1 MIRSPIIVV
10 LGHVGAG
17 KTSLLDKIRNT
28 SYTRKEAGE
37 MTQHIGATEVSID
50 VIKEISKPLLNM
62 FKFDLKIPSLLFI
75 DTPGHEVFSNLRKR
89 GGSVSDLAIIVI
101 DILDGFQKQTYE
113 AIEICK
119 QLKVP
124 FLIALN
130 KIDKIDGWKPY
141 ENKPFLESI
150 KYQDQKVI
158 NKLEEY
164 TYNIV
169 TKLYELG
176 FDSDRYDRVKDF
188 RRQVAIVPISSKTG
202 EGIPDL
208 LLLIAGLSQRYLEEK
223 LKINVEG
230 NGIGV
235 ILEVKEEKG
244 LGSVID
250 VILYDG
256 KIKKGDKIA
265 FLSKDGIKTTKV
277 KLILKPVPLTD
288 IRFAGRNKFK
298 EIDVA
303 YAACGIRISAD
314 GLDNAIPG
322 STIYVYNDEKE
333 LKEIEEKLK
342 GDIENIIFQTDKEGI
357 IVKADTL
364 GSLEVLVKM
373 LRDRNIP
380 IKKADIGDINKEDV
394 NIALSMKDKYP
405 QYSVIVG
412 FNIGINKNDEEYVK
426 SSNINLIISS
436 IIYDLIEKIEK
447 YINEIKYNKEKILRE
462 LPPIGKIKI
471 LKGNIFRRSN
481 PAIVGVEVLGGE
493 IKKDVYLINL
503 DGKIIGKILAIQKE
517 KKNIDIAIKNDKVAI
532 SIDDAVVG
540 RNLFEDDVLYTFIS
554 ENDYRKFKENK
565 DILNDEQKE
574 ILKEIANI
582 MRKENPAWGL

>member
-10 LGHVGAG
+10 LGHVDAG

-28 SYTRKEAGE
+28 SYIKKEVGE

-50 VIKEISKPLLNM
+50 IIREISKPLLNM

-101 DILDGFQKQTYE
+101 DILEGFQKQTYE

-169 TKLYELG
+169 AKLYELG

-188 RRQVAIVPISSKTG
+188 RRQVAIVPVSSKTG

-230 NGIGV
+230 NGVGV

-250 VILYDG
+250 IILYDG

-265 FLSKDGIKTTKV
+265 FLTKDGIKTTKV

-298 EIDVA
+298 EIDIA
-303 YAACGIRISAD
+303 YAASGIRISAD
-314 GLDNAIPG
+314 GLDNALPG

-333 LKEIEEKLK
+333 LKEIEKKLK

-380 IKKADIGDINKEDV
+380 IKKADIGDINKEDI
-394 NIALSMKDKYP
+394 NIALSMKEKYP

-426 SSNINLIISS
+426 SSNINLIISNV
-436 IIYDLIEKIEK
+436 IYDLIEKIEK
-447 YINEIKYNKEKILRE
+447 YINDIKYNKERILRE
-462 LPPIGKIKI
+462 LPPVGKIKI

-481 PAIVGVEVLGGE
+481 PAIVGVEVLAGE

-503 DGKIIGKILAIQKE
+503 DGKIIGRILAIQKE
-517 KKNIDIAIKNDKVAI
+517 KKNIDVAIKNDKVAV

-540 RNLFEDDVLYTFIS
+540 RNLFEDDILYTFIS

>member
-10 LGHVGAG
+10 LGHVDAG

-28 SYTRKEAGE
+28 FYTRKEVGE

-141 ENKPFLESI
+141 ENKSFLESI

-188 RRQVAIVPISSKTG
+188 RKQVAIVPISSKTG

-230 NGIGV
+230 NGVGV

-250 VILYDG
+250 IILYDG

-265 FLSKDGIKTTKV
+265 FLSRGGIKTTKV

-298 EIDVA
+298 EIDIA
-303 YAACGIRISAD
+303 YAASGIRISAD
-314 GLDNAIPG
+314 GLDNTLPG

-394 NIALSMKDKYP
+394 NIALSMKEKYP
-405 QYSVIVG
+405 QYSLIVG

-436 IIYDLIEKIEK
+436 VIYDLIEKIEK
-447 YINEIKYNKEKILRE
+447 YINEIKYNKERILRE

-503 DGKIIGKILAIQKE
+503 DGKIIGRILAIQKE
-517 KKNIDIAIKNDKVAI
+517 KKNIDMSIKNDKVAV

-540 RNLFEDDVLYTFIS
+540 RNIFEDDVLYTFIS

>member
-1 MIRSPIIVV
+1 MRSPIIVV

-28 SYTRKEAGE
+28 SYTKKEAGE

-101 DILDGFQKQTYE
+101 DILEGFQKQTYE

-150 KYQDQKVI
+150 KYQDQKII

-277 KLILKPVPLTD
+277 KLILKPAPLTD
-288 IRFAGRNKFK
+288 IRFASRNKFK
-298 EIDVA
+298 EIDIA

-314 GLDNAIPG
+314 GLDNALPG

-342 GDIENIIFQTDKEGI
+342 KDIENIIFQTDKEGI

-426 SSNINLIISS
+426 SSNINLIISNV
-436 IIYDLIEKIEK
+436 IYDLIEKIEK

-481 PAIVGVEVLGGE
+481 PAIVGIEVLGGE
-493 IKKDVYLINL
+493 IRKDIYLINL

-517 KKNIDIAIKNDKVAI
+517 KKNIDVAMKNDKVAI

-540 RNLFEDDVLYTFIS
+540 RNLFEDDILYTFIS

>member
-10 LGHVGAG
+10 LGHVDAG

-28 SYTRKEAGE
+28 SYIKKEVGE

-101 DILDGFQKQTYE
+101 DILEGFQKQTYE

-150 KYQDQKVI
+150 KYQDQRVI

-169 TKLYELG
+169 AKLYELG

-188 RRQVAIVPISSKTG
+188 RRQVAIIPVSSKTG

-230 NGIGV
+230 NGVGV

-250 VILYDG
+250 IILYDG

-265 FLSKDGIKTTKV
+265 FLSKDGIKTSKV
-277 KLILKPVPLTD
+277 KLILKPLPLTD

-298 EIDVA
+298 EIDIA
-303 YAACGIRISAD
+303 YAASGIRISAD
-314 GLDNAIPG
+314 GLDNALPG

-333 LKEIEEKLK
+333 LKEIEQKLK

-394 NIALSMKDKYP
+394 NIALSMKEKYP

-426 SSNINLIISS
+426 SSNINLIISNV
-436 IIYDLIEKIEK
+436 IYDLIEKIEK
-447 YINEIKYNKEKILRE
+447 YINEIKYNKERILRE

-481 PAIVGVEVLGGE
+481 PAIVGIEVLGGE
-493 IKKDVYLINL
+493 IRKDVYLINL
-503 DGKIIGKILAIQKE
+503 DGKIIGRILAIQKE
-517 KKNIDIAIKNDKVAI
+517 KKNIDVAIKNDKVAI

-540 RNLFEDDVLYTFIS
+540 RNLFEDDILYTFIS

>member
-28 SYTRKEAGE
+28 SYTKKEAGE

-89 GGSVSDLAIIVI
+89 GGSVSDLAIIVV
-101 DILDGFQKQTYE
+101 DILEGFQKQTYE

-169 TKLYELG
+169 AKLYELG

-250 VILYDG
+250 IILYDG

-265 FLSKDGIKTTKV
+265 FLSKDGIKTTKI
-277 KLILKPVPLTD
+277 KLILKPAPLTD

-298 EIDVA
+298 EIDIA

-314 GLDNAIPG
+314 GLDNALPG

-373 LRDRNIP
+373 LRDRSIP
-380 IKKADIGDINKEDV
+380 IKKADIGDINKEDI

-426 SSNINLIISS
+426 SSNINLIISN

-471 LKGNIFRRSN
+471 LKGNIFRRSS
-481 PAIVGVEVLGGE
+481 PAIVGIEVLEGE
-493 IKKDVYLINL
+493 IRKDVYLINL

-517 KKNIDIAIKNDKVAI
+517 KKNIDVAIKNDKVAI

-540 RNLFEDDVLYTFIS
+540 RNLFEDDILYTFIS

>member
-10 LGHVGAG
+10 LGHVDAG

-28 SYTRKEAGE
+28 SYIKKEVGE

-50 VIKEISKPLLNM
+50 VIKEISKPLLNT

-101 DILDGFQKQTYE
+101 DILEGFQKQTYE

-130 KIDKIDGWKPY
+130 KIDKIDGWKPH

-188 RRQVAIVPISSKTG
+188 RRQVAIVPVSSKTG

-230 NGIGV
+230 NGVGV

-256 KIKKGDKIA
+256 KIKKGDKIV
-265 FLSKDGIKTTKV
+265 FLSREGIKTTKV

-288 IRFAGRNKFK
+288 IRFAGRNKFE
-298 EIDVA
+298 EIDIA
-303 YAACGIRISAD
+303 YAASGIRISGD
-314 GLDNAIPG
+314 GLDNTLPG

-342 GDIENIIFQTDKEGI
+342 RDIENIIFQTDKEGI

-394 NIALSMKDKYP
+394 NIALSMKEKYP

-436 IIYDLIEKIEK
+436 VIYDLIEKIEK
-447 YINEIKYNKEKILRE
+447 YINEIKYNKERILRE

-503 DGKIIGKILAIQKE
+503 DGKIIGRILAIQKE
-517 KKNIDIAIKNDKVAI
+517 KKNIDMSIKNDKVAV

-540 RNLFEDDVLYTFIS
+540 RNIFEDDVLYTFIS

>member
-10 LGHVGAG
+10 LGHVDAG

-28 SYTRKEAGE
+28 SYIKKEVGE

-50 VIKEISKPLLNM
+50 VIKEISKPLLNT

-101 DILDGFQKQTYE
+101 DILEGFQKQTYE

-130 KIDKIDGWKPY
+130 KIDKIDGWKPH

-188 RRQVAIVPISSKTG
+188 RKQVAIVPVSSKTG

-230 NGIGV
+230 NGVGV

-244 LGSVID
+244 LGNVID
-250 VILYDG
+250 IILYDG

-265 FLSKDGIKTTKV
+265 FLSREGIKTTKV

-298 EIDVA
+298 EIDMA

-357 IVKADTL
+357 IVKSDTL

-380 IKKADIGDINKEDV
+380 IKKADIGDINKEDA
-394 NIALSMKDKYP
+394 NIALSMKEKYP

-426 SSNINLIISS
+426 SSNINLIISGV
-436 IIYDLIEKIEK
+436 IYDLIEKIEK
-447 YINEIKYNKEKILRE
+447 YINEIKYNKERILRE

-503 DGKIIGKILAIQKE
+503 DGKIIGRILAIQKE
-517 KKNIDIAIKNDKVAI
+517 KNNIDMSIKNDKVAV

-540 RNLFEDDVLYTFIS
+540 RNIFEDDVLYTFIS

>member
-10 LGHVGAG
+10 LGHVDAG

-28 SYTRKEAGE
+28 SYIKKEVGE

-50 VIKEISKPLLNM
+50 VIKEISKPLLNT

-101 DILDGFQKQTYE
+101 DILEGFQKQTYE

-130 KIDKIDGWKPY
+130 KIDKIDGWKPH

-188 RRQVAIVPISSKTG
+188 RRQVAIVPVSSKTG

-230 NGIGV
+230 NGVGV

-250 VILYDG
+250 IILYDG

-265 FLSKDGIKTTKV
+265 FLSREGIKTTKV

-298 EIDVA
+298 EIDMA

-314 GLDNAIPG
+314 GLDKALPG

-333 LKEIEEKLK
+333 LKEIEKKLK
-342 GDIENIIFQTDKEGI
+342 GDIENIVFQTDKEGI

-394 NIALSMKDKYP
+394 NIALSMKEKYP

-412 FNIGINKNDEEYVK
+412 FDIGINKNDEEYVK

-447 YINEIKYNKEKILRE
+447 YINDIKYNKERILRE

-503 DGKIIGKILAIQKE
+503 DGKIIGRILAIQKE
-517 KKNIDIAIKNDKVAI
+517 KKNIDIAIKNDKVAV

-540 RNLFEDDVLYTFIS
+540 RNIFEDDILYTFIS

>member
-28 SYTRKEAGE
+28 SYAKKEAGE

-50 VIKEISKPLLNM
+50 IIKEISKSLLNM

-89 GGSVSDLAIIVI
+89 GGSVSDLAIIVV

-130 KIDKIDGWKPY
+130 KIDKIDGWKSY
-141 ENKPFLESI
+141 ENKSFLESI

-169 TKLYELG
+169 AKLYELG

-223 LKINVEG
+223 LRINVEG
-230 NGIGV
+230 NGVGV

-250 VILYDG
+250 IILYDG

-265 FLSKDGIKTTKV
+265 FLSRDGIKTTKI
-277 KLILKPVPLTD
+277 KLILKPSPLTD
-288 IRFAGRNKFK
+288 IRFASRNKFK
-298 EIDVA
+298 EIDIA

-314 GLDNAIPG
+314 GLDNALPG
-322 STIYVYNDEKE
+322 STVYVYNDEKE
-333 LKEIEEKLK
+333 LEEIEKKLK
-342 GDIENIIFQTDKEGI
+342 KDIENIIFQTDKEGI

-373 LRDRNIP
+373 LKDRNIP

-394 NIALSMKDKYP
+394 NIALSMKEKYP

-412 FNIGINKNDEEYVK
+412 FNIGINKNDEEYVR
-426 SSNINLIISS
+426 SSNINLIISNV
-436 IIYDLIEKIEK
+436 IYDLIEKIEK
-447 YINEIKYNKEKILRE
+447 YINDIKYNKERILKE
-462 LPPIGKIKI
+462 LPPVGKIRI

-481 PAIVGVEVLGGE
+481 PAIVGIEVLGGE
-493 IKKDVYLINL
+493 IRKDLYLINS
-503 DGKIIGKILAIQKE
+503 DGKIIGRILAIQKE
-517 KKNIDIAIKNDKVAI
+517 KKNIDLAMKNDKVAI
-532 SIDDAVVG
+532 SIDDAIVG
-540 RNLFEDDVLYTFIS
+540 RNIFEDDILYTFIS

-565 DILNDEQKE
+565 DLLSDDQKE
-574 ILKEIANI
+574 ILKEIAGI
-582 MRKENPAWGL
+582 MRKKNPAWGL

>member
-28 SYTRKEAGE
+28 SYAKKEAGE

-50 VIKEISKPLLNM
+50 IIKKISKPLLNM

-89 GGSVSDLAIIVI
+89 GGSVSDLAIIVV

-130 KIDKIDGWKPY
+130 KIDKVDGWKSY

-150 KYQDQKVI
+150 KYQDQKII

-169 TKLYELG
+169 AKLYELG
-176 FDSDRYDRVKDF
+176 FDSDRYDRIKDF
-188 RRQVAIVPISSKTG
+188 RRQVAIVPVSSKTG

-223 LKINVEG
+223 LRINVEG
-230 NGIGV
+230 NGVGV
-235 ILEVKEEKG
+235 TLEVKEEKG

-250 VILYDG
+250 IILYDG

-265 FLSKDGIKTTKV
+265 FLSRDGIKTTKV

-298 EIDVA
+298 EIDIA
-303 YAACGIRISAD
+303 YAASGIRISAD
-314 GLDNAIPG
+314 GLDNALPG
-322 STIYVYNDEKE
+322 STVYVYNDEKE
-333 LKEIEEKLK
+333 LKEIEKKLK
-342 GDIENIIFQTDKEGI
+342 KDIENIIFQTDKEGI

-373 LRDRNIP
+373 LKDRNIP

-394 NIALSMKDKYP
+394 NIALSMKEKYP

-412 FNIGINKNDEEYVK
+412 FNIGINKNDEEYVE
-426 SSNINLIISS
+426 SSNINLIISNV
-436 IIYDLIEKIEK
+436 IYDLIEKIER
-447 YINEIKYNKEKILRE
+447 YINDIKYNKEKILKG
-462 LPPIGKIKI
+462 LPPVGKIRI

-481 PAIVGVEVLGGE
+481 PAIVGIEVLKGE
-493 IKKDVYLINL
+493 IRKYVYLINL

-517 KKNIDIAIKNDKVAI
+517 KKNIDVAIKNDKVAI
-532 SIDDAVVG
+532 SIDDAIVG
-540 RNLFEDDVLYTFIS
+540 RNIFEDDILYTFIS

-565 DILNDEQKE
+565 DLLSDEQKE
-574 ILKEIANI
+574 ILKEIAGI

>member
-10 LGHVGAG
+10 LGHVDAG

-28 SYTRKEAGE
+28 SYIKKEVGE

-75 DTPGHEVFSNLRKR
+75 DTPGHEVFSNLRRR

-101 DILDGFQKQTYE
+101 DILEGFQKQTYE

-130 KIDKIDGWKPY
+130 KIDKIDGWKPH

-188 RRQVAIVPISSKTG
+188 RRQVAIVPVSAKTG

-230 NGIGV
+230 NGVGV

-250 VILYDG
+250 IILYDG

-265 FLSKDGIKTTKV
+265 FLSREGIKTTKV

-303 YAACGIRISAD
+303 YAASGIRISAD
-314 GLDNAIPG
+314 DLDNALPG

-333 LKEIEEKLK
+333 LKEIEQKLK

-394 NIALSMKDKYP
+394 NIALSMKEKYP

-426 SSNINLIISS
+426 SSNINLIISNV
-436 IIYDLIEKIEK
+436 IYDLIEKIEK
-447 YINEIKYNKEKILRE
+447 YINEIKYNKERILRE

-481 PAIVGVEVLGGE
+481 PAIVGVEVLEGE
-493 IKKDVYLINL
+493 IRKDVYLINL
-503 DGKIIGKILAIQKE
+503 DGKIIGRILAIQKE

-540 RNLFEDDVLYTFIS
+540 RNLFEDDILYTFIS

>member
-28 SYTRKEAGE
+28 SYTKKEAGE

-62 FKFDLKIPSLLFI
+62 LKFDLKIPSLLFI

-89 GGSVSDLAIIVI
+89 GGSVSDLAIIVV

-188 RRQVAIVPISSKTG
+188 RKQVAIVPISSKTG

-230 NGIGV
+230 NGVGV

-265 FLSKDGIKTTKV
+265 FLSRDGIKTTKV
-277 KLILKPVPLTD
+277 KLILKPAPLTD
-288 IRFAGRNKFK
+288 IRFTSRSKFK

-314 GLDNAIPG
+314 GLDNALPG

-342 GDIENIIFQTDKEGI
+342 KDIENIIFQTDKEGI

-380 IKKADIGDINKEDV
+380 IKKADIGDINKEDI
-394 NIALSMKDKYP
+394 NIALSMKEKYP

-426 SSNINLIISS
+426 SSNINLIISN

-447 YINEIKYNKEKILRE
+447 YINDIKYNKEKILRE

-481 PAIVGVEVLGGE
+481 PAIVGIEVLGGE
-493 IKKDVYLINL
+493 IRKDVYLINL
-503 DGKIIGKILAIQKE
+503 DGKIIGRILAIQKE
-517 KKNIDIAIKNDKVAI
+517 KKNIDIAMKNDKVAI

-540 RNLFEDDVLYTFIS
+540 RNLFEDDILYTFIS

>member
-1 MIRSPIIVV
+1 MIRSPVIVV

-28 SYTRKEAGE
+28 SYTKKEAGE

-62 FKFDLKIPSLLFI
+62 FKFDLKTPSLLFI

-130 KIDKIDGWKPY
+130 KIDKIDGWKPH

-164 TYNIV
+164 MYNIV
-169 TKLYELG
+169 AKLYELG
-176 FDSDRYDRVKDF
+176 FDSDRYDRIKDF

-230 NGIGV
+230 NGVGV
-235 ILEVKEEKG
+235 ILEVKEERG

-250 VILYDG
+250 IILYDG

-265 FLSKDGIKTTKV
+265 FLSRDGIKTTKV
-277 KLILKPVPLTD
+277 KLILKPVFLTD
-288 IRFAGRNKFK
+288 IRFASRSKFK
-298 EIDVA
+298 EIDIA

-314 GLDNAIPG
+314 GLDSALPG

-357 IVKADTL
+357 IVKSDTL

-394 NIALSMKDKYP
+394 NIALSMKEKYP

-436 IIYDLIEKIEK
+436 VIYDLIEKIEK
-447 YINEIKYNKEKILRE
+447 YINDIKYNKEKILKE
-462 LPPIGKIKI
+462 LPPIGKVKI

-493 IKKDVYLINL
+493 IKREAYLINL

-517 KKNIDIAIKNDKVAI
+517 KKNIDVAMKNDMVAV

-540 RNLFEDDVLYTFIS
+540 RNIFEDDILYTFIS

>member
-28 SYTRKEAGE
+28 SYTKKEAGE

-89 GGSVSDLAIIVI
+89 GGSVSDLAIIVV

-141 ENKPFLESI
+141 ENKPFIESI

-188 RRQVAIVPISSKTG
+188 RKQVAIVPISSKTG

-230 NGIGV
+230 NGVGV

-250 VILYDG
+250 IILYDG
-256 KIKKGDKIA
+256 KIRKGDKIA
-265 FLSKDGIKTTKV
+265 FLSRDGIKTTKV
-277 KLILKPVPLTD
+277 KLILKPAPLTD
-288 IRFAGRNKFK
+288 IRFTSRSKFK
-298 EIDVA
+298 EIDIA

-314 GLDNAIPG
+314 GLDNALPG

-342 GDIENIIFQTDKEGI
+342 KDIENIIFQTDKEGI

-364 GSLEVLVKM
+364 GSLEVLIKM

-394 NIALSMKDKYP
+394 NIALSMKEKYP

-426 SSNINLIISS
+426 SSNINLIISNV
-436 IIYDLIEKIEK
+436 IYDLIEKIEK
-447 YINEIKYNKEKILRE
+447 YINDIKYNKEKILRE

-481 PAIVGVEVLGGE
+481 PAIVGIEVLGGE
-493 IKKDVYLINL
+493 IRKDVYLINL
-503 DGKIIGKILAIQKE
+503 DGKIIGRILAIQKE
-517 KKNIDIAIKNDKVAI
+517 KRNIDIAIKNDKVAI

-540 RNLFEDDVLYTFIS
+540 RNVFEDDILYTFIS

>member
-28 SYTRKEAGE
+28 SYTKKEAGE

-101 DILDGFQKQTYE
+101 DILEGFQKQTYE

-256 KIKKGDKIA
+256 KIRKGDKIA
-265 FLSKDGIKTTKV
+265 FLSKDGIKTTKI
-277 KLILKPVPLTD
+277 KLILKPAPLTD
-288 IRFAGRNKFK
+288 IRFASRSKFK

-314 GLDNAIPG
+314 GLDNALPG

-342 GDIENIIFQTDKEGI
+342 KDIENIIFQTDKEGI

-436 IIYDLIEKIEK
+436 VIYDLIEKIEK

-493 IKKDVYLINL
+493 IRKDVYLINL
-503 DGKIIGKILAIQKE
+503 DGKIIGRILAIQKE
-517 KKNIDIAIKNDKVAI
+517 KKNIDVAIKNDKVAI

-540 RNLFEDDVLYTFIS
+540 RNLFEDDILYTFIS

>member
-10 LGHVGAG
+10 LGHVDAG

-28 SYTRKEAGE
+28 SYIKKEVGE

-50 VIKEISKPLLNM
+50 VIKEISKPLLNT

-101 DILDGFQKQTYE
+101 DILEGFQKQTYE

-130 KIDKIDGWKPY
+130 KIDKIDGWKPH

-188 RRQVAIVPISSKTG
+188 RKQVAIVPVSSKTG

-230 NGIGV
+230 NGVGV

-250 VILYDG
+250 IILYDG

-265 FLSKDGIKTTKV
+265 FLSREGIKTTKV

-298 EIDVA
+298 EIDMA

-357 IVKADTL
+357 IVKSDTL

-380 IKKADIGDINKEDV
+380 IKKADIGDINKEDA
-394 NIALSMKDKYP
+394 NIALSMKEKYP

-426 SSNINLIISS
+426 SSNINLIISGV
-436 IIYDLIEKIEK
+436 IYDLIEKIEK
-447 YINEIKYNKEKILRE
+447 YINEIKYNKERILRE

-503 DGKIIGKILAIQKE
+503 DGKIIGRILAIQKE
-517 KKNIDIAIKNDKVAI
+517 KNNIDMSIKNDKVAV

-540 RNLFEDDVLYTFIS
+540 RNIFEDDVLYTFIS

>member
-10 LGHVGAG
+10 LGHVDAG

-28 SYTRKEAGE
+28 SYIKREVGE

-75 DTPGHEVFSNLRKR
+75 DTPGHEVFSNLRRR
-89 GGSVSDLAIIVI
+89 GGSVSDLAIIVV
-101 DILDGFQKQTYE
+101 DILEGFQKQTYE

-188 RRQVAIVPISSKTG
+188 RRQVAIVPVSAKTG

-230 NGIGV
+230 NGVGV

-244 LGSVID
+244 LGNVID
-250 VILYDG
+250 IILYDG

-265 FLSKDGIKTTKV
+265 FLSKDGVKTTKV
-277 KLILKPVPLTD
+277 KLILKPAPLTD
-288 IRFAGRNKFK
+288 IRFASRNKFK
-298 EIDVA
+298 EIDIA
-303 YAACGIRISAD
+303 YAASGIRISAD
-314 GLDNAIPG
+314 GLDKALPG

-333 LKEIEEKLK
+333 LKEIEQKLK

-394 NIALSMKDKYP
+394 NIALSMKEKYP

-426 SSNINLIISS
+426 SSNINLIISNV
-436 IIYDLIEKIEK
+436 IYDLIEKIEK
-447 YINEIKYNKEKILRE
+447 YINEIKYNKERILRE

-481 PAIVGVEVLGGE
+481 PAIVGVEVLEGE
-493 IKKDVYLINL
+493 IRKDVYLINL
-503 DGKIIGKILAIQKE
+503 DGKIIGRILAIQKE

-540 RNLFEDDVLYTFIS
+540 RNLFEDDILYTFIS

>member
-28 SYTRKEAGE
+28 SYAKKEAGE

-50 VIKEISKPLLNM
+50 IIKEISKPLLNM

-89 GGSVSDLAIIVI
+89 GGSVSDLAIIVV

-130 KIDKIDGWKPY
+130 KIDKIDGWKSY

-169 TKLYELG
+169 AKLYELG
-176 FDSDRYDRVKDF
+176 FDSDRYDRIKDF
-188 RRQVAIVPISSKTG
+188 RRQVAIVPVSSKTG

-223 LKINVEG
+223 LRINVEG
-230 NGIGV
+230 NGVGV

-250 VILYDG
+250 IILYDG

-265 FLSKDGIKTTKV
+265 FLSRDGIKTTKV

-303 YAACGIRISAD
+303 YAASGIRISAD
-314 GLDNAIPG
+314 GLDNALPG
-322 STIYVYNDEKE
+322 STVYVYNDEKE
-333 LKEIEEKLK
+333 LKEIEKKLEK
-342 GDIENIIFQTDKEGI
+342 DIENIIFQTDKEGI

-373 LRDRNIP
+373 LKDRNIP

-394 NIALSMKDKYP
+394 NIALSMKEKYP

-412 FNIGINKNDEEYVK
+412 FNIGINKNDEEYVR
-426 SSNINLIISS
+426 SSNINLIISNV
-436 IIYDLIEKIEK
+436 IYDLIEKIEK
-447 YINEIKYNKEKILRE
+447 YINDIKYNKEKILKE
-462 LPPIGKIKI
+462 LPPVGKIKI

-481 PAIVGVEVLGGE
+481 PAIVGIEVLGGE
-493 IKKDVYLINL
+493 IRKDVYLINL
-503 DGKIIGKILAIQKE
+503 NGKIIGKILAIQKE
-517 KKNIDIAIKNDKVAI
+517 KKNMDVAIKNDKVAI
-532 SIDDAVVG
+532 SIDDAIVG
-540 RNLFEDDVLYTFIS
+540 RNIFEDDILYTFIS

-565 DILNDEQKE
+565 DLLSDEQKE
-574 ILKEIANI
+574 ILKEIAGI

>member
-28 SYTRKEAGE
+28 SYTKKEAGE

-50 VIKEISKPLLNM
+50 VIKEISKPLINM

-89 GGSVSDLAIIVI
+89 GGSVSDLAIIVV

-141 ENKPFLESI
+141 ENKPFIESI

-188 RRQVAIVPISSKTG
+188 RKQVAIVPISSKTG

-250 VILYDG
+250 IILYDG

-265 FLSKDGIKTTKV
+265 FLSRDGIKTAKV
-277 KLILKPVPLTD
+277 KLILKPAPLTD
-288 IRFAGRNKFK
+288 IRFTSRSKFK

-314 GLDNAIPG
+314 GLDNALPG

-342 GDIENIIFQTDKEGI
+342 KDIENIIFQTDKEGI

-364 GSLEVLVKM
+364 GSLEVLIKM
-373 LRDRNIP
+373 LRERNIP

-394 NIALSMKDKYP
+394 NIALSMKEKYP

-426 SSNINLIISS
+426 SSNINLIISGV
-436 IIYDLIEKIEK
+436 IYDLIEKIEK
-447 YINEIKYNKEKILRE
+447 YINDIKYNKEKILRE

-481 PAIVGVEVLGGE
+481 PAIVGIEVLGGE
-493 IKKDVYLINL
+493 IRKEVYLINL
-503 DGKIIGKILAIQKE
+503 DGKIIGRILAIQKE

-540 RNLFEDDVLYTFIS
+540 RNIFEDDILYTFIS

>member
-28 SYTRKEAGE
+28 SYTKKEAGE

-89 GGSVSDLAIIVI
+89 GGSVSDLAIIVV
-101 DILDGFQKQTYE
+101 DILEGFQKQTYE

-188 RRQVAIVPISSKTG
+188 RKQVAIVPISSKTG

-208 LLLIAGLSQRYLEEK
+208 LLLIAGLSQKYLEEK

-230 NGIGV
+230 NGVGV

-277 KLILKPVPLTD
+277 KLILKPAPLTD
-288 IRFAGRNKFK
+288 IRFASRNKFK
-298 EIDVA
+298 EIDIA

-314 GLDNAIPG
+314 GLDNALPG

-342 GDIENIIFQTDKEGI
+342 KDIENIIFQTDKEGI

-364 GSLEVLVKM
+364 GSLEVLIKM

-426 SSNINLIISS
+426 SSNINLIISNV
-436 IIYDLIEKIEK
+436 IYDLIEKIEK
-447 YINEIKYNKEKILRE
+447 YINDIKYNKEKILRE

-481 PAIVGVEVLGGE
+481 PAIVGIEVLGGE
-493 IKKDVYLINL
+493 IRKDVYLINL

-517 KKNIDIAIKNDKVAI
+517 KKNIDVAMKNDKVAI

-540 RNLFEDDVLYTFIS
+540 RNLFEDDILYTFIS

>member
-1 MIRSPIIVV
+1 MIRSPVIVV

-28 SYTRKEAGE
+28 FYTKKEAGE

-62 FKFDLKIPSLLFI
+62 FKFDLKTPSLLFI

-130 KIDKIDGWKPY
+130 KIDKIDGWKPH

-150 KYQDQKVI
+150 KYQDQKAI

-164 TYNIV
+164 MYNIV
-169 TKLYELG
+169 AKLYELG
-176 FDSDRYDRVKDF
+176 FDSDRYDRIKDF

-230 NGIGV
+230 NGLGV

-250 VILYDG
+250 IILYDG

-265 FLSKDGIKTTKV
+265 FLSRDGIKTTKV
-277 KLILKPVPLTD
+277 KLILKPVFLTD
-288 IRFAGRNKFK
+288 IRFASRSKFK
-298 EIDVA
+298 EIDIA

-314 GLDNAIPG
+314 GLDSALPG

-357 IVKADTL
+357 IVKSDTL

-394 NIALSMKDKYP
+394 NIALSMKEKYP

-436 IIYDLIEKIEK
+436 VIYDLIEKIEK
-447 YINEIKYNKEKILRE
+447 YINDIKYNKEKILKE
-462 LPPIGKIKI
+462 LPPIGKVKI

-481 PAIVGVEVLGGE
+481 PAIVGIEVLVGE
-493 IKKDVYLINL
+493 IKRDAYLINL

-517 KKNIDIAIKNDKVAI
+517 KKNIDVAMKNDMVAV

-540 RNLFEDDVLYTFIS
+540 RNIFEDDILYTFIS

>member
-1 MIRSPIIVV
+1 MIRSPVIVV

-28 SYTRKEAGE
+28 SYTKKEAGE

-62 FKFDLKIPSLLFI
+62 FKFDLKTPSLLFI

-130 KIDKIDGWKPY
+130 KIDKIDGWKPH

-164 TYNIV
+164 MYNIV
-169 TKLYELG
+169 AKLYELG
-176 FDSDRYDRVKDF
+176 FDSDRYDRIKDF

-230 NGIGV
+230 NGVGV

-250 VILYDG
+250 IILYDG

-265 FLSKDGIKTTKV
+265 FLSKDGIKKTKV
-277 KLILKPVPLTD
+277 KLILKPVFLTD
-288 IRFAGRNKFK
+288 IRFASRSKFK
-298 EIDVA
+298 EIDIA

-314 GLDNAIPG
+314 GLDSALPG

-357 IVKADTL
+357 IVKSDTL

-394 NIALSMKDKYP
+394 NIALSMKEKYP

-436 IIYDLIEKIEK
+436 VIYDLIEKIEK
-447 YINEIKYNKEKILRE
+447 YINDIKYNKEKILKE
-462 LPPIGKIKI
+462 LPPIGKVKI

-493 IKKDVYLINL
+493 IKRDAYLINL

-517 KKNIDIAIKNDKVAI
+517 KKNIDVAMKNDMVAV

-540 RNLFEDDVLYTFIS
+540 RNIFEDDILYTFIS

>member
-10 LGHVGAG
+10 LGHVDAG

-28 SYTRKEAGE
+28 SYIKKEVGE

-75 DTPGHEVFSNLRKR
+75 DTPGHEVFSNLRRR

-101 DILDGFQKQTYE
+101 DILEGFQKQTYE

-169 TKLYELG
+169 AKLYELG

-223 LKINVEG
+223 LRINVEG
-230 NGIGV
+230 NGVGV

-250 VILYDG
+250 IILYDG

-298 EIDVA
+298 EIDIA
-303 YAACGIRISAD
+303 YAASGIRISAD
-314 GLDNAIPG
+314 GLDKALPG

-333 LKEIEEKLK
+333 LKEIEQKLK

-426 SSNINLIISS
+426 SSNINLIISNV
-436 IIYDLIEKIEK
+436 IYDLIEKIEK
-447 YINEIKYNKEKILRE
+447 YINEIKYNKERILRE

-481 PAIVGVEVLGGE
+481 PAIVGIEVLGGE
-493 IKKDVYLINL
+493 IRKDVYLINL
-503 DGKIIGKILAIQKE
+503 DGKIIGRVLAIQKE
-517 KKNIDIAIKNDKVAI
+517 KKNIDVAIKNDKVAV

>member
-1 MIRSPIIVV
+1 MIRSPVIVV

-28 SYTRKEAGE
+28 SYTKKEAGE

-62 FKFDLKIPSLLFI
+62 FKFDLKTPSLLFI

-130 KIDKIDGWKPY
+130 KIDKIDGWKPH

-164 TYNIV
+164 MYNIV
-169 TKLYELG
+169 AKLYELG
-176 FDSDRYDRVKDF
+176 FDSDRYDRIKDF
-188 RRQVAIVPISSKTG
+188 RKQVAIVPISSKTG

-230 NGIGV
+230 NGVGV

-244 LGSVID
+244 LGDVID
-250 VILYDG
+250 IILYDG

-265 FLSKDGIKTTKV
+265 FLSKDGIKKTKV
-277 KLILKPVPLTD
+277 KLILKPVFLTD
-288 IRFAGRNKFK
+288 IRFASRSKFK
-298 EIDVA
+298 EIDIA

-314 GLDNAIPG
+314 GLDSALPG

-357 IVKADTL
+357 IVKSDTL

-394 NIALSMKDKYP
+394 NIALSMKEKYP

-436 IIYDLIEKIEK
+436 VIYDLIEKIEK
-447 YINEIKYNKEKILRE
+447 YINDIKYNKEKILKE
-462 LPPIGKIKI
+462 LPPIGKVKI

-493 IKKDVYLINL
+493 IKRDAYLINL

-517 KKNIDIAIKNDKVAI
+517 KKNIDVAMKNDMVAV

-540 RNLFEDDVLYTFIS
+540 RNIFEDDILYTFIS

>member
-1 MIRSPIIVV
+1 MIRSPVIVV

-28 SYTRKEAGE
+28 SYTKKEAGE

-62 FKFDLKIPSLLFI
+62 FKFDLKTPSLLFI

-130 KIDKIDGWKPY
+130 KIDKIDGWKPQ

-164 TYNIV
+164 MYNIV
-169 TKLYELG
+169 AKLYELG
-176 FDSDRYDRVKDF
+176 FDSDRYDRIKDF

-230 NGIGV
+230 NGVGV

-250 VILYDG
+250 IILYDG

-265 FLSKDGIKTTKV
+265 FLSRDGIKTTKV
-277 KLILKPVPLTD
+277 KLILKPVFLTD
-288 IRFAGRNKFK
+288 IRFASRSKFK
-298 EIDVA
+298 EIDIA

-314 GLDNAIPG
+314 GLDSALPG

-357 IVKADTL
+357 IVKSDTL

-394 NIALSMKDKYP
+394 NIALSMKEKYP

-436 IIYDLIEKIEK
+436 VIYDLIEKIEK
-447 YINEIKYNKEKILRE
+447 YINDIKYNKEKILKE
-462 LPPIGKIKI
+462 LPPIGKVKI

-493 IKKDVYLINL
+493 IKRDAYLIDL

-517 KKNIDIAIKNDKVAI
+517 KKNIDIAIKNDMVAV

-540 RNLFEDDVLYTFIS
+540 RNIFEDDILYTFIS

>member
-1 MIRSPIIVV
+1 MIRSPVIVV

-28 SYTRKEAGE
+28 SYTKKEAGE

-62 FKFDLKIPSLLFI
+62 FKFDLKTPSLLFI

-130 KIDKIDGWKPY
+130 KIDKIDGWKPH

-164 TYNIV
+164 MYNIV
-169 TKLYELG
+169 AKLYELG
-176 FDSDRYDRVKDF
+176 FDSDRYDRIKDF

-230 NGIGV
+230 NGVGV

-250 VILYDG
+250 IILYDG

-265 FLSKDGIKTTKV
+265 FLSRDGIKTTKV
-277 KLILKPVPLTD
+277 KLILKPVFLTD
-288 IRFAGRNKFK
+288 IRFASRSKFK
-298 EIDVA
+298 EIDIA

-314 GLDNAIPG
+314 GLDSALPG

-357 IVKADTL
+357 IVKSDTL

-394 NIALSMKDKYP
+394 NIALSMKEKYP

-412 FNIGINKNDEEYVK
+412 FNIGINKNDDEYVK

-436 IIYDLIEKIEK
+436 VIYDLIEKIEK
-447 YINEIKYNKEKILRE
+447 YINDIKYNKEKILKE
-462 LPPIGKIKI
+462 LPPIGKVKI

-493 IKKDVYLINL
+493 IKRDAYLIDL

-517 KKNIDIAIKNDKVAI
+517 KKNIDVAMKNDMVAV

-540 RNLFEDDVLYTFIS
+540 RNIFEDDILYTFIS

>member
-10 LGHVGAG
+10 LGHVDAG

-28 SYTRKEAGE
+28 SYIKKEVGE

-50 VIKEISKPLLNM
+50 VIKEISKPLLNT

-89 GGSVSDLAIIVI
+89 GGSVSDLAIIVV
-101 DILDGFQKQTYE
+101 DILEGFQKQTYE

-130 KIDKIDGWKPY
+130 KIDKIDGWKPH

-230 NGIGV
+230 NGVGV

-250 VILYDG
+250 IILYDG
-256 KIKKGDKIA
+256 KIKKGDKIV
-265 FLSKDGIKTTKV
+265 FLSREGIKTTKV

-288 IRFAGRNKFK
+288 IRFAGRNKFE
-298 EIDVA
+298 EIDIA
-303 YAACGIRISAD
+303 YAASGIRISGD
-314 GLDNAIPG
+314 GLDNILPG

-342 GDIENIIFQTDKEGI
+342 RDIENIIFQTDKEGI

-394 NIALSMKDKYP
+394 NIALSMKEKYP

-436 IIYDLIEKIEK
+436 VIYDLIEKIEK
-447 YINEIKYNKEKILRE
+447 YINEIKYNKERILRE

-503 DGKIIGKILAIQKE
+503 DGKIIGRILAIQKE
-517 KKNIDIAIKNDKVAI
+517 KKNIDMSIKNDKVAV

-540 RNLFEDDVLYTFIS
+540 RNIFEDDVLYTFIS

>member
-28 SYTRKEAGE
+28 SYAKKEAGE

-50 VIKEISKPLLNM
+50 IIKKISKPLLNM

-89 GGSVSDLAIIVI
+89 GGSVSDLAIIVV

-130 KIDKIDGWKPY
+130 KIDKVDGWKSY

-150 KYQDQKVI
+150 KYQDQKII

-169 TKLYELG
+169 AKLYELG
-176 FDSDRYDRVKDF
+176 FDSDRYDRIKDF
-188 RRQVAIVPISSKTG
+188 RRQVAIVPVSSKTG

-223 LKINVEG
+223 LRINVEG
-230 NGIGV
+230 NGVGV
-235 ILEVKEEKG
+235 TLEVKEEKG

-250 VILYDG
+250 IILYDG

-265 FLSKDGIKTTKV
+265 FLSRDGIKTTKV

-298 EIDVA
+298 EIDIA
-303 YAACGIRISAD
+303 YAASGIRISAD
-314 GLDNAIPG
+314 GLDDALPG
-322 STIYVYNDEKE
+322 STVYVYNDEKE
-333 LKEIEEKLK
+333 LKEIEKKLK
-342 GDIENIIFQTDKEGI
+342 KDIENIIFQTDKEGI

-373 LRDRNIP
+373 LKDRNIP

-394 NIALSMKDKYP
+394 NIALSMKEKYP

-412 FNIGINKNDEEYVK
+412 FNIGINKNDEEYVE
-426 SSNINLIISS
+426 SSNINLIISNV
-436 IIYDLIEKIEK
+436 IYDLIEKIER
-447 YINEIKYNKEKILRE
+447 YINDIKYNKEKILKG
-462 LPPIGKIKI
+462 LPPVGKIRI

-481 PAIVGVEVLGGE
+481 PAIVGIEVLKGE
-493 IKKDVYLINL
+493 IRKYVYLINL

-517 KKNIDIAIKNDKVAI
+517 KKNIDVAIKNDKVAI
-532 SIDDAVVG
+532 SIDDAIVG
-540 RNLFEDDVLYTFIS
+540 RNIFEDDILYTFIS

-565 DILNDEQKE
+565 DLLSDEQKE
-574 ILKEIANI
+574 ILKEIAGI

>member
-1 MIRSPIIVV
+1 MMRSPIIVV

-28 SYTRKEAGE
+28 SYTKKEAGE

-101 DILDGFQKQTYE
+101 DILEGFQKQTYE

-150 KYQDQKVI
+150 KYQDQKII

-277 KLILKPVPLTD
+277 KLILKPAPLTD
-288 IRFAGRNKFK
+288 IRFASRNKFK
-298 EIDVA
+298 EIDIA

-314 GLDNAIPG
+314 GLDNALPG

-342 GDIENIIFQTDKEGI
+342 KDIENIIFQTDKEGI

-426 SSNINLIISS
+426 SSNINLIISNV
-436 IIYDLIEKIEK
+436 IYDLIEKIEK

-481 PAIVGVEVLGGE
+481 PAIVGIEVLGGE
-493 IKKDVYLINL
+493 IRKDIYLINL

-517 KKNIDIAIKNDKVAI
+517 KKNIDVAMKNDKVAI

-540 RNLFEDDVLYTFIS
+540 RNLFEDDILYTFIS

>member
-28 SYTRKEAGE
+28 SYAKKEAGE

-50 VIKEISKPLLNM
+50 IIKEISKPLLNL

-89 GGSVSDLAIIVI
+89 GGSVSDLAIIVV

-130 KIDKIDGWKPY
+130 KIDKIDGWKSY

-169 TKLYELG
+169 AKLYELG
-176 FDSDRYDRVKDF
+176 FDSDRYDRIKDF
-188 RRQVAIVPISSKTG
+188 RRQVAIVPVSSKTG

-223 LKINVEG
+223 LRINVEG

-250 VILYDG
+250 MILYDG

-303 YAACGIRISAD
+303 YAASGVRISAD
-314 GLDNAIPG
+314 GLDNALPG
-322 STIYVYNDEKE
+322 STVYVYNDEKE
-333 LKEIEEKLK
+333 LKEIEKKLK
-342 GDIENIIFQTDKEGI
+342 KDIENIIFQTDKEGI

-373 LRDRNIP
+373 LKDRNIP

-394 NIALSMKDKYP
+394 NIALSMKEKYP

-426 SSNINLIISS
+426 SSNINLIISNV
-436 IIYDLIEKIEK
+436 IYDLIEKIEK
-447 YINEIKYNKEKILRE
+447 YINDIKYNKEKILKE
-462 LPPIGKIKI
+462 LPPVGKIRI

-481 PAIVGVEVLGGE
+481 PAIVGIEVLGGE
-493 IKKDVYLINL
+493 IRKDVYLINL
-503 DGKIIGKILAIQKE
+503 NGKIIGKILAIQKE
-517 KKNIDIAIKNDKVAI
+517 KKNMDVAIKNDKVAI
-532 SIDDAVVG
+532 SIDDAIVG
-540 RNLFEDDVLYTFIS
+540 RNIFEDDILYTFIS

-565 DILNDEQKE
+565 DLLSDEQKE
-574 ILKEIANI
+574 ILKEIAGI

>member
-1 MIRSPIIVV
+1 MIRSPVIVV

-28 SYTRKEAGE
+28 SYTKKEAGE

-62 FKFDLKIPSLLFI
+62 FKFDLKTPSLLFI

-130 KIDKIDGWKPY
+130 KIDKIDGWKPH

-150 KYQDQKVI
+150 KYQDQKAI

-164 TYNIV
+164 MYNIV
-169 TKLYELG
+169 AKLYELG
-176 FDSDRYDRVKDF
+176 FDSDRYDRIKDF

-230 NGIGV
+230 NGLGV

-250 VILYDG
+250 IILYDG

-265 FLSKDGIKTTKV
+265 FLSRDGIKTTKV
-277 KLILKPVPLTD
+277 KLILKPVFLTD
-288 IRFAGRNKFK
+288 IRFASRSKFK
-298 EIDVA
+298 EIDIA

-314 GLDNAIPG
+314 GLDSALPG

-357 IVKADTL
+357 IVKSDTL

-394 NIALSMKDKYP
+394 NIALSMKEKYP

-436 IIYDLIEKIEK
+436 VIYDLIEKIEK
-447 YINEIKYNKEKILRE
+447 YINEIKYNKEKILKE
-462 LPPIGKIKI
+462 LPPIGKVKI

-481 PAIVGVEVLGGE
+481 PAIVGIEVLVGE
-493 IKKDVYLINL
+493 IKRDAYLINL

-517 KKNIDIAIKNDKVAI
+517 KKNIDVAMKNDMVAV

-540 RNLFEDDVLYTFIS
+540 RNIFEDDILYTFIS

>member
-28 SYTRKEAGE
+28 SYAKKEAGE

-50 VIKEISKPLLNM
+50 IIKEISKPLLNM

-89 GGSVSDLAIIVI
+89 GGSVSDLAIIVV

-130 KIDKIDGWKPY
+130 KIDKIDGWKSY

-169 TKLYELG
+169 AKLYELG
-176 FDSDRYDRVKDF
+176 FDSDRYDRIKDF
-188 RRQVAIVPISSKTG
+188 RRQVAIVPVSSKTG

-223 LKINVEG
+223 LRINVEG
-230 NGIGV
+230 NGVGV

-250 VILYDG
+250 IILYDG

-265 FLSKDGIKTTKV
+265 FLSRDGIKTTKV
-277 KLILKPVPLTD
+277 
-288 IRFAGRNKFK
+288 
-298 EIDVA
+298 
-303 YAACGIRISAD
+303 
-314 GLDNAIPG
+314 
-322 STIYVYNDEKE
+322 
-333 LKEIEEKLK
+333 
-342 GDIENIIFQTDKEGI
+342 
-357 IVKADTL
+357 
-364 GSLEVLVKM
+364 
-373 LRDRNIP
+373 
-380 IKKADIGDINKEDV
+380 
-394 NIALSMKDKYP
+394 
-405 QYSVIVG
+405 
-412 FNIGINKNDEEYVK
+412 
-426 SSNINLIISS
+426 
-436 IIYDLIEKIEK
+436 
-447 YINEIKYNKEKILRE
+447 
-462 LPPIGKIKI
+462 
-471 LKGNIFRRSN
+471 
-481 PAIVGVEVLGGE
+481 
-493 IKKDVYLINL
+493 
-503 DGKIIGKILAIQKE
+503 
-517 KKNIDIAIKNDKVAI
+517 
-532 SIDDAVVG
+532 
-540 RNLFEDDVLYTFIS
+540 
-554 ENDYRKFKENK
+554 
-565 DILNDEQKE
+565 
-574 ILKEIANI
+574 
-582 MRKENPAWGL
+582 

>member
-10 LGHVGAG
+10 LGHVDAG

-28 SYTRKEAGE
+28 SYIKKEVGE

-75 DTPGHEVFSNLRKR
+75 DTPGHEVFSNLRRR

-101 DILDGFQKQTYE
+101 DILEGFQKQTYE

-130 KIDKIDGWKPY
+130 KIDKIDGWKPH

-169 TKLYELG
+169 AKLYELG

-230 NGIGV
+230 NGVGV

-250 VILYDG
+250 IILYDG

-298 EIDVA
+298 EVDIA
-303 YAACGIRISAD
+303 YAASGIRISAD
-314 GLDNAIPG
+314 GLDKALPG

-333 LKEIEEKLK
+333 LKEIEQKLK

-426 SSNINLIISS
+426 SSNINLIISNV
-436 IIYDLIEKIEK
+436 IYDLIEKIEK
-447 YINEIKYNKEKILRE
+447 YINEIKYNKERILRE

-493 IKKDVYLINL
+493 IRKDVYLINL
-503 DGKIIGKILAIQKE
+503 DGKIIGRVLAIQKE
-517 KKNIDIAIKNDKVAI
+517 KKNIDVAMKNDKVAI

-540 RNLFEDDVLYTFIS
+540 RNLFEDDILYTFIS

>member
-28 SYTRKEAGE
+28 SYAKKEAGE

-50 VIKEISKPLLNM
+50 IIKEISKPLLNM

-89 GGSVSDLAIIVI
+89 GGSVSDLAIIVV

-130 KIDKIDGWKPY
+130 KIDKIDGWKSY

-169 TKLYELG
+169 AKLYELG
-176 FDSDRYDRVKDF
+176 FDSDRYDRIKDF
-188 RRQVAIVPISSKTG
+188 RRQVAIVPVSSKTG

-223 LKINVEG
+223 LRINVEG
-230 NGIGV
+230 NGVGV

-250 VILYDG
+250 IILYDG

-265 FLSKDGIKTTKV
+265 FLSRDGIKTTKV

-303 YAACGIRISAD
+303 YAASGIRISAD
-314 GLDNAIPG
+314 GLDNALPG
-322 STIYVYNDEKE
+322 STVYVYNDEKE
-333 LKEIEEKLK
+333 LKEIEKKLK
-342 GDIENIIFQTDKEGI
+342 KDIENIIFQTDKEGI

-373 LRDRNIP
+373 LKDRNIP

-394 NIALSMKDKYP
+394 NIALSMKEKYP

-426 SSNINLIISS
+426 SSNINLIISNV
-436 IIYDLIEKIEK
+436 IYDLIEKIEK
-447 YINEIKYNKEKILRE
+447 YINDIKYNKEKILKE
-462 LPPIGKIKI
+462 LPPVGKIRI

-481 PAIVGVEVLGGE
+481 PAIVGIEVLGGE
-493 IKKDVYLINL
+493 IRKDVYLINL
-503 DGKIIGKILAIQKE
+503 NGKIIGKILAIQKE
-517 KKNIDIAIKNDKVAI
+517 KKNMDVAIKNDKVAI
-532 SIDDAVVG
+532 SIDDAIVG
-540 RNLFEDDVLYTFIS
+540 RNIFEDDILYTFIS

-565 DILNDEQKE
+565 DLLSDEQKE
-574 ILKEIANI
+574 ILKEIAGI

>member
-28 SYTRKEAGE
+28 SYAKKEAGE

-50 VIKEISKPLLNM
+50 IIKEISKPLLNM

-75 DTPGHEVFSNLRKR
+75 DTPGHEVFNNLRKR
-89 GGSVSDLAIIVI
+89 GGSVSDLAIIVV

-130 KIDKIDGWKPY
+130 KIDKIDGWKSY

-150 KYQDQKVI
+150 RYQDQKII

-169 TKLYELG
+169 AKLYELG
-176 FDSDRYDRVKDF
+176 FDSDRYDRIKDF
-188 RRQVAIVPISSKTG
+188 RRQVAIVPVSSKTG

-223 LKINVEG
+223 LRINVEG
-230 NGIGV
+230 NGVGV

-250 VILYDG
+250 IILYDG

-265 FLSKDGIKTTKV
+265 FLSRDGIKTTKI

-298 EIDVA
+298 EIDMA
-303 YAACGIRISAD
+303 YAASGIRISAD
-314 GLDNAIPG
+314 GLDNALPG
-322 STIYVYNDEKE
+322 STVYVYNDEKE
-333 LKEIEEKLK
+333 LKEIEKKLK
-342 GDIENIIFQTDKEGI
+342 KDIENIIFQTDKEGI

-373 LRDRNIP
+373 LKDRNIP
-380 IKKADIGDINKEDV
+380 IRKADIGDINKEDV
-394 NIALSMKDKYP
+394 NIALSMKEKYP

-412 FNIGINKNDEEYVK
+412 FNIGINKNDEEYVR
-426 SSNINLIISS
+426 SLNINLIISNV
-436 IIYDLIEKIEK
+436 IYDLIEKIEK
-447 YINEIKYNKEKILRE
+447 YINDIKYNKEKILKE
-462 LPPIGKIKI
+462 LPPVGKIRI

-481 PAIVGVEVLGGE
+481 PAIVGIEVLGGE
-493 IKKDVYLINL
+493 IRKDVYLINL

-517 KKNIDIAIKNDKVAI
+517 KKNIDVAMKNDKVAI
-532 SIDDAVVG
+532 SIDDAIVG
-540 RNLFEDDVLYTFIS
+540 RNIFEDDILYTFIS

-565 DILNDEQKE
+565 DLLNDEQKE
-574 ILKEIANI
+574 ILKEIAGI

>member
-1 MIRSPIIVV
+1 MIRSPVIVV

-28 SYTRKEAGE
+28 SYTKKEAGE

-62 FKFDLKIPSLLFI
+62 FKFDLKTPSLLFI

-130 KIDKIDGWKPY
+130 KIDKIDGWKPH

-164 TYNIV
+164 MYNIV
-169 TKLYELG
+169 AKLYELG
-176 FDSDRYDRVKDF
+176 FDSDRYDRIKDF

-230 NGIGV
+230 NGVGV

-250 VILYDG
+250 IILYDG

-265 FLSKDGIKTTKV
+265 FLSRDGIKTTKV
-277 KLILKPVPLTD
+277 KLILKPVFLTD
-288 IRFAGRNKFK
+288 IRFASRSKFK
-298 EIDVA
+298 EIDIA

-314 GLDNAIPG
+314 GLDSALPG

-357 IVKADTL
+357 IVKSDTL

-394 NIALSMKDKYP
+394 NIALSMKEKYP

-436 IIYDLIEKIEK
+436 VIYDLIEKIEK
-447 YINEIKYNKEKILRE
+447 YINDIKYNKEKILKE
-462 LPPIGKIKI
+462 LPPIGKVKI

-493 IKKDVYLINL
+493 IKRDAYLINL

-517 KKNIDIAIKNDKVAI
+517 KKNIDVAMKNDMVAV

-540 RNLFEDDVLYTFIS
+540 RNIFEDDILYTFIS

>member
-1 MIRSPIIVV
+1 MIRSPVIVV

-28 SYTRKEAGE
+28 SYTKKEAGE

-62 FKFDLKIPSLLFI
+62 FKFDLKTPSLLFI

-130 KIDKIDGWKPY
+130 KIDKIDGWKPQ

-164 TYNIV
+164 MYNIV
-169 TKLYELG
+169 AKLYELG
-176 FDSDRYDRVKDF
+176 FDSDRYDRIKDF

-230 NGIGV
+230 NGVGV

-250 VILYDG
+250 IILYDG

-265 FLSKDGIKTTKV
+265 FLSRDGIKTTKV
-277 KLILKPVPLTD
+277 KLILKPVFLTD
-288 IRFAGRNKFK
+288 IRFASRSKFK
-298 EIDVA
+298 EIDIA

-314 GLDNAIPG
+314 GLDSALPG

-357 IVKADTL
+357 IVKSDTL

-394 NIALSMKDKYP
+394 NIALSMKEKYP

-426 SSNINLIISS
+426 SSNINLLISS
-436 IIYDLIEKIEK
+436 VIYDLIEKIEK
-447 YINEIKYNKEKILRE
+447 YINDIKYNKEKILKE
-462 LPPIGKIKI
+462 LPPIGKVKI

-493 IKKDVYLINL
+493 IKRDAYLIDL

-517 KKNIDIAIKNDKVAI
+517 KKNIDVAIKNDMVAV

-540 RNLFEDDVLYTFIS
+540 RNIFEDDILYTFIS

>member
-10 LGHVGAG
+10 LGHVDAG

-28 SYTRKEAGE
+28 SYIKKEVGE

-50 VIKEISKPLLNM
+50 VIKEISKPLLNA

-89 GGSVSDLAIIVI
+89 GGSVSDLAIIVV
-101 DILDGFQKQTYE
+101 DILEGFQKQTYE

-130 KIDKIDGWKPY
+130 KIDKIDGWKPN

-230 NGIGV
+230 NGVGV

-250 VILYDG
+250 IILYDG

-265 FLSKDGIKTTKV
+265 FLSRDGIKTTKV

-288 IRFAGRNKFK
+288 IRFAGRNKFE
-298 EIDVA
+298 EIDIA
-303 YAACGIRISAD
+303 YAASGIRISGD
-314 GLDNAIPG
+314 GLDNILPG

-342 GDIENIIFQTDKEGI
+342 RDIENIIFQTDKEGI

-394 NIALSMKDKYP
+394 NIALSMKEKYP

-436 IIYDLIEKIEK
+436 VIYDLIEKIEK
-447 YINEIKYNKEKILRE
+447 YINDIKYNKERILRE

-481 PAIVGVEVLGGE
+481 PAIIGVEVLGGE

-503 DGKIIGKILAIQKE
+503 DGKIIGRILAIQKE
-517 KKNIDIAIKNDKVAI
+517 KKNIDMSIKNDKVAV

-540 RNLFEDDVLYTFIS
+540 RNIFEDDVLYTFIS